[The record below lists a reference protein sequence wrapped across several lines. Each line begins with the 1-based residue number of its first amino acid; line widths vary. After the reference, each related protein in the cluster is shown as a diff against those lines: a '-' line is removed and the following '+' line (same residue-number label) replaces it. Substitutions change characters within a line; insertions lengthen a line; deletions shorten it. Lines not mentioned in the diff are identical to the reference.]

1 MAKLYKKSL
10 SNNKRNFIIPVF
22 SFVALVFIV
31 VVSYWALNGT
41 VSSIL
46 SGEKENIRTTWLNFS
61 ISENIPSEI
70 ESNDTYSEANTVEL
84 NVEYKGNLYDSYEQ
98 GEEDWFFSHNPKVV
112 GSNPAPATKIP
123 RKCVI
128 YEDIFLSI

>member
-84 NVEYKGNLYDSYEQ
+84 NVEYKGNLYDSYKQ
-98 GEEDWFFSHNPKVV
+98 GEEDWFFSHYLKVE
-112 GSNPAPATKIP
+112 K
-123 RKCVI
+123 
-128 YEDIFLSI
+128 